1 MIYTDGSSKK
11 IRSGLNTRALL
22 DIIHEFAT
30 TEELKGYVQDIIDH
44 VGKNRYRGGKRLLEL
59 AEFARREAVEAGDT
73 ATVERLDDL
82 VGHATGRILSYDL
95 ERKYQMLEDIDIST
109 RERNINA
116 IELMLPNAYQ
126 LALAE
131 VEQYFAEHPDA
142 TRTNLVNHLREMSS
156 LSLKVVESRE
166 QGHYR
171 ILRFETEI
179 QVWLAEIIARR
190 LELPKTQRR
199 PTHNSDRNLDPS
211 GAEFSLLVE
220 AAHLQLRKKKLDD
233 IRDVIENPYSKEK
246 HIQNA
251 IRGAY
256 WLFGGSYIGEAIRRR
271 FTAYTEVDIPLLRP
285 DGSLHVVELKRA
297 NVSIVKR
304 YRSGIITRSCVHEAT
319 SQVSNYLRT
328 FDEDRG
334 EILELHGL
342 DTRRATG
349 TVVIGHPAFEPEFT
363 EDAISE
369 TLRTYNGERSRISVI
384 TYKELLD
391 NAARTIDLATPVDPD
406 ASDDL

>member
-73 ATVERLDDL
+73 ATIERLDDL

-171 ILRFETEI
+171 ILRFETES

>member
-142 TRTNLVNHLREMSS
+142 TRANLVNHLREMSS

-211 GAEFSLLVE
+211 GAEFSLMVE

-233 IRDVIENPYSKEK
+233 IRDVIENPYSKEE

>member
-73 ATVERLDDL
+73 ATIERLDDL

>member
-73 ATVERLDDL
+73 ATIERLDDL

-246 HIQNA
+246 HIQNV